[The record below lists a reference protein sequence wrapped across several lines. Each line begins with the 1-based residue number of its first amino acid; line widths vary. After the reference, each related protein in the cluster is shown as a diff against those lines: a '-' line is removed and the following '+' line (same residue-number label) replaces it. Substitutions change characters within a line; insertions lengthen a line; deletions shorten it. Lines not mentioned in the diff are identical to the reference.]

1 MRHAFTLYFVSA
13 LVLLGLAACASGPT
27 AAPQATRAAAAAAP
41 AQAPAPAPRPAAEA
55 SAVPT
60 GPDTSR
66 DYVVGPGDVLRI
78 TVYQSPDLSLDARV
92 AESGLI
98 TYPLLGQVSVGGQ
111 SVSQVEATIGNGLK
125 KGNFIRAPQVSVL
138 VMQVR
143 GNQASVLGMANRPG
157 RYPIEV
163 KGMRLSELLALAGG
177 VAPGGSEVVTL
188 SGIRDGKP
196 FRLKADITR
205 LFAGGEGDDPIVL
218 NGDTLYVERLPIV
231 YIYGEVQKPG
241 PVPLQPDMTLMQA
254 VASGGGLTQRG
265 TIRGLQL
272 HRRNAAGKLE
282 VYNPRMDDMLRAGD
296 VIYVKESLF

>member
-1 MRHAFTLYFVSA
+1 MRHAFYFISA
-13 LVLLGLAACASGPT
+13 LVLVALAACANGGP
-27 AAPQATRAAAAAAP
+27 AASQQQAVRAAAAAAP
-41 AQAPAPAPRPAAEA
+41 APAPQPAAAAEA
-55 SAVPT
+55 TPVPT

-78 TVYQSPDLSLDARV
+78 NVYQSPDLSLDARV

-111 SVSQVEATIGNGLK
+111 SVAQVEASIANGLK

-138 VMQVR
+138 LVQVR

-177 VAPGGSEVVTL
+177 VAPGGSEIVTL
-188 SGIRDGKP
+188 SGVRDGKP
-196 FRLKADITR
+196 FRLKADITA
-205 LFAGGEGDDPIVL
+205 LFAGGQGDDPVVL
-218 NGDTLYVERLPIV
+218 NGDTLYVERLPTV

-241 PVPLQPDMTLMQA
+241 PIPLQPDMTLMQA

-265 TIRGLQL
+265 TARGMQL
-272 HRRNAAGKLE
+272 HRRNSAGKLE
-282 VYNPRMDDMLRAGD
+282 VYNPRMDDVLRAGD

>member
-1 MRHAFTLYFVSA
+1 MRHAFHLISV
-13 LVLLGLAACASGPT
+13 LVLIALGACATGEDIASQQQ
-27 AAPQATRAAAAAAP
+27 AAVRAQAAAAAP
-41 AQAPAPAPRPAAEA
+41 AAPLAAPAAEA
-55 SAVPT
+55 APVPI

-78 TVYQSPDLSLDARV
+78 NVYQSPDLSLDARV

-98 TYPLLGQVSVGGQ
+98 SYPLLGQVNVGGR
-111 SVSQVEATIGNGLK
+111 SVAQVETAIADGLK
-125 KGNFIRAPQVSVL
+125 KGNFIRAPQVAVL
-138 VMQVR
+138 LVQVR

-177 VAPGGSEVVTL
+177 VAPGGSEIVTL
-188 SGIRDGKP
+188 SGQRDGKP
-196 FRLKADITR
+196 FRLKADITA
-205 LFAGGEGDDPIVL
+205 LFAGGQGDDPVVL
-218 NGDTLYVERLPIV
+218 NGDTLYVERLPTV

-241 PVPLQPDMTLMQA
+241 PIPLQPDMTLMQA

-265 TIRGLQL
+265 TARGMQL

-282 VYNPRMDDMLRAGD
+282 VYNPRMDDVLRAGD

>member
-1 MRHAFTLYFVSA
+1 MRHAFHFICA
-13 LVLLGLAACASGPT
+13 LVLAALGACAT
-27 AAPQATRAAAAAAP
+27 EDIALQQHAVRAQAAASAPEAPAAAAEAAP
-41 AQAPAPAPRPAAEA
+41 
-55 SAVPT
+55 VPT

-78 TVYQSPDLSLDARV
+78 NVYQSPDLSLDARV

-98 TYPLLGQVSVGGQ
+98 SYPLLGQVNVGGQ
-111 SVSQVEATIGNGLK
+111 SVAQVEAAIANGLK

-138 VMQVR
+138 LVQVR

-177 VAPGGSEVVTL
+177 VAPGGSEIVTL

-196 FRLKADITR
+196 FRLKADITV
-205 LFAGGEGDDPIVL
+205 LFAGGQGEDPVVL
-218 NGDTLYVERLPIV
+218 NGDTLYVERLPTV

-241 PVPLQPDMTLMQA
+241 PIPLQPDMTLMQA

-265 TIRGLQL
+265 TTRGMQL
-272 HRRNAAGKLE
+272 HRRSTAGKLE